1 MTDKKEE
8 IASDVESLGMSL
20 GKRLGRLEVSGVEMV
35 EQLVG
40 LVERSEVVEEAL
52 VEEHIAREKIE
63 DQLKQIE
70 SKAEGI
76 EKEVVKIQEEK
87 PQEKEELKLR
97 LVKLE
102 EEQTE
107 FKNNFLQL
115 VESCHVMQEKLDL
128 IEETNTQL
136 VKEVKELQREKETL
150 VKSLSNT
157 SQPTNPSANL
167 VPLNTTPSPAPTHK
181 AVRQSNSPSMTQ
193 PPPPLGAIA
202 RRRSP
207 VLFQPPVMFQPHSH
221 VFYPPPPQF
230 IPNQNIYSQY
240 QPQGCI
246 QYPTWSEQEQ

>member
-70 SKAEGI
+70 GKADG
-76 EKEVVKIQEEK
+76 V
-87 PQEKEELKLR
+87 KEEVAKMQDEKTKEKDELKSR
-97 LVKLE
+97 LAKLE
-102 EEQTE
+102 EEQMD
-107 FKNNFLQL
+107 FKKDFLHL
-115 VESCHVMQEKLDL
+115 VESCNVMQEKLEL
-128 IEETNTQL
+128 IEGTNAKL
-136 VKEVKELQREKETL
+136 VEEVKELQKEKETL
-150 VKSLSNT
+150 VKSLSCT
-157 SQPTNPSANL
+157 SQPPSSSANI
-167 VPLNTTPSPAPTHK
+167 VPLNNTPASTSK
-181 AVRQSNSPSMTQ
+181 TVSQSNSPPMTH
-193 PPPPLGAIA
+193 PPPPIPPLVAGL

-207 VLFQPPVMFQPHSH
+207 LFQPPVMFQPHSH
-221 VFYPPPPQF
+221 VFYPPPQF
-230 IPNQNIYSQY
+230 IPNQNPYSQY

-246 QYPTWSEQEQ
+246 QYPPWSEQEQ